1 MFFSCDTEL
10 EKRQIFGEK
19 GEIGK
24 DARARGKKEREVD
37 KKRKKNERERKTE
50 IEIETERE
58 RERAI
63 IIFVYAVSISF
74 SLPGGPWLAKKMAKE
89 ARWCFTHVTEGK

>member
-1 MFFSCDTEL
+1 MFSCDTEL

-37 KKRKKNERERKTE
+37 KKRKKMKEKERQR
-50 IEIETERE
+50 
-58 RERAI
+58 
-63 IIFVYAVSISF
+63 
-74 SLPGGPWLAKKMAKE
+74 
-89 ARWCFTHVTEGK
+89 